1 MSGGNATRAIG
12 DLTFQD
18 VPARLSACS
27 ILCLP
32 LGAIEQH
39 GPHLP
44 LNTDLIVA
52 EQFADRIVAEYG
64 EAFDLWRLPAVPL
77 GVSPEHSWAAGTM
90 SLSADSFLALMRN
103 IGREIVRA
111 LPARNLLVVNGHGG
125 NRGLLEVM
133 THEWRAMQIN
143 ACVIHPLALS
153 GLEGECAYPDI
164 HAGRI
169 ETSLMLVF
177 APELVRREAL
187 ASLAMPDAT
196 EVKRAILD
204 WGVTWG
210 WNSGDRRIAD
220 RGVTGNAGA
229 ASAEFGDEVIRRTL
243 ANVGPVLQRLRENG
257 AR

>member
-1 MSGGNATRAIG
+1 MSESNVTRALG
-12 DLTFQD
+12 GLTFQD
-18 VPARLSACS
+18 VPDRLSATS

-52 EQFADRIVAEYG
+52 EKFADRIVAQFG
-64 EAFDLWRLPAVPL
+64 GAFDLWRLPAVPL
-77 GVSPEHSWAAGTM
+77 GVSPEHAWAAGTM
-90 SLSADSFLALMRN
+90 SLSADTFLVLMRN
-103 IGREIVRA
+103 IGREIVRTFR
-111 LPARNLLVVNGHGG
+111 ARNLLVVNGHGG
-125 NRGLLEVM
+125 NRGLLEVLV
-133 THEWRAMQIN
+133 HEWRAMDLN

-153 GLEGECAYPDI
+153 GMEGECAYPDI

-187 ASLAMPDAT
+187 ASLATPDAD
-196 EVKRAILD
+196 EVKSAILD

-210 WNSGDRRIAD
+210 WSSGDRKIAD
-220 RGVTGNAGA
+220 RGVTGDAKA
-229 ASAEFGDEVIRRTL
+229 ASAEFGNEVIERTL
-243 ANVGPVLQRLRENG
+243 ANVRPVLQRLRDNG
-257 AR
+257 GC